1 MQELVFSNATLED
14 LLKVVLPICK
24 KILKEERS
32 DILCPGV
39 LESYLPVVSL
49 RHTQHSCIIFRTL
62 LITAII

>member
-39 LESYLPVVSL
+39 LESYLPVVS
-49 RHTQHSCIIFRTL
+49 SIIMTYP
-62 LITAII
+62 A